1 MRCIYEGIRVPDAL
15 ALSYPATYLNTSP
28 SPARLISMVDPMVNF
43 TFLQMCSEA
52 YIDKNGIGQDGELNP
67 FISPALIPDEILKKF
82 PPTYINIGTLD
93 PLFDDGI
100 HIAKRINKFN
110 GGRVKLDIYDGLGH
124 GYLNL
129 VDLVP
134 EGLLASTRLSG
145 WINKFLQEELKIEKS
160 NIKKKSGLFSSSHSD
175 DTEIK

>member
-100 HIAKRINKFN
+100 HIAKRINNFN
-110 GGRVKLDIYDGLGH
+110 GGRVKLDIYDGLAH

-160 NIKKKSGLFSSSHSD
+160 DIKKKSGLFSSSHSD